1 MIQAVSILITLIS
14 IGWLLFVLWNV
25 YFIVLPG
32 TKRLYQIFI
41 FHLFGHFLILFMF
54 CFRPVWDL
62 DMFPIYFR
70 VPVLCHIYSRVS
82 TFLGVVMIIPPTLFG
97 YYKIKLYVQIAETG
111 RDLLHWQVKL
121 VAVGIISLF
130 ISIIIA
136 TITQDSGPHV
146 KDGVRLCFKYAPGW
160 NVLLI
165 TTLWFLV
172 NTYITYV
179 CIRFKDMLAEDI
191 PQISRQM
198 LLNVYVIPPL
208 FLTTLIARFI
218 PTMTDSSGSPA
229 FRHFMRIIPPVIDNL
244 LNSFMMYWFLFGNA
258 NMAFLISE
266 ERPRG
271 DDESEANSKSRSRSP
286 SRLDSTW
293 ISFTGT
299 HPVRLDRDYIIS
311 HQLESLVVPQHV
323 KLLQRE
329 HYNKRLCK
337 QMYGHYKNESN
348 TTISTDEYL
357 SKEGFASNST
367 VTRASLSEVYTEGDE
382 ETWFTV
388 DTLSMHDTAT
398 PDLSTLASRFVFETV
413 AAGALAE

>member
-1 MIQAVSILITLIS
+1 MIQAVYIFSGLIS
-14 IGWLLFVLWNV
+14 VCWLLFVLWNV

-41 FHLFGHFLILFMF
+41 VHLLGHFLILFIA
-54 CFRPVWDL
+54 CVRPVWNL

-70 VPVLCHIYSRVS
+70 VPTLCHIYSRVS
-82 TFLGVVMIIPPTLFG
+82 TFLGVFMIFPPTLFG

-111 RDLLHWQVKL
+111 RDFLHRQEKL
-121 VAVGIISLF
+121 VAIGIMSLF
-130 ISIIIA
+130 ISIILA
-136 TITQDSGPHV
+136 TITQDSGPHL

-165 TTLWFLV
+165 TTSWFLV

-179 CIRFKDMLAEDI
+179 CIRFKDMLGQHI

-218 PTMTDSSGSPA
+218 PTLTDSCGSPEL
-229 FRHFMRIIPPVIDNL
+229 RHFMRIVPPVIDNL
-244 LNSFMMYWFLFGNA
+244 LNSFMMYWFIFGNA
-258 NMAFLISE
+258 NMAFLVSE
-266 ERPRG
+266 ERTIG
-271 DDESEANSKSRSRSP
+271 EDESDGNSKSRSRSP
-286 SRLDSTW
+286 SRYDANW

-311 HQLESLVVPQHV
+311 HQLESLVIPEHV
-323 KLLQRE
+323 KLLQRK

-337 QMYGHYKNESN
+337 QMYGHYKNESS
-348 TTISTDEYL
+348 TTIDTDEFT
-357 SKEGFASNST
+357 SKEGFASNSACSG
-367 VTRASLSEVYTEGDE
+367 ASLSEGDE
-382 ETWFTV
+382 ETWITI
-388 DTLSMHDTAT
+388 DTLSMHDTVT
-398 PDLSTLASRFVFETV
+398 PELSTIASRFVFEIVT
-413 AAGALAE
+413 AGYPGALAE